1 MLISVFTTVWLI
13 FQVKKA
19 LNRNKDVQ
27 MGMTL
32 VEKIISQHAVPSRQD
47 VKAGE
52 HIFARV
58 DLVMGTDIASPLAI
72 DVFQR
77 MEATSV
83 FDKDKIALVNDHLVP
98 AKDIRAAQLSKMMR
112 DFAKKHQ
119 ITHYFE
125 VGRSGICHAIV
136 PEKGLVVPGDF
147 VIGADSHTCT
157 YGAVGALSTG
167 VGSTDLAA
175 TMVLGKNWFRV
186 PESIKVTYKGKLPE
200 MVGGKDLILKTIR
213 KLGVDGARY
222 RAVEFTGEVISELS
236 MADRFTICNM
246 AIEAGAKFGVIAPD
260 EVTIDYVNKHSNRS
274 FTPVYSDE
282 DANFISE
289 ITVDV
294 SNMEPQVA
302 RPYSPANVF
311 PISEVVGQK
320 IDQVVIGSCTNGRIE
335 DFRLAMEVMG
345 SHAIHPD
352 VRLIVIPATQDIS
365 IQLIKEG
372 LAEKFLQAGAVI
384 STPTCG
390 PCIGAHMGIL
400 AENEIGLYTTNRN
413 FPGRNGHPS
422 SKVYLCGP
430 AVAGASAIKGVI
442 TNPRFMD

>member
-1 MLISVFTTVWLI
+1 
-13 FQVKKA
+13 
-19 LNRNKDVQ
+19 

-32 VEKIISQHAVPSRQD
+32 VEKIMARHAVPKARK
-47 VKAGE
+47 VRAGE
-52 HIFARV
+52 HVFAKV

-77 MEATSV
+77 MGERRV
-83 FDKDKIALVNDHLVP
+83 FNENKIALVNDHLVP
-98 AKDIRAAQLSKMMR
+98 AKDIRAAQLSKIMR
-112 DFAKKHQ
+112 EFAKKYH
-119 ITHYFE
+119 ITHFFE

-136 PEKGLVVPGDF
+136 PDKGLVVPGDF

-157 YGAVGALSTG
+157 YGAVGALATG

-175 TMVLGKNWFRV
+175 TMVLGENWFRV
-186 PESIKVTYKGKLPE
+186 PESIKVTFKGKLPE
-200 MVGGKDLILKTIR
+200 MVGGKDLILHTIKR
-213 KLGVDGARY
+213 LGVDGARY
-222 RAVEFTGEVISELS
+222 RAIEFTGEVIAELS
-236 MADRFTICNM
+236 MAGRFTVCNM

-260 EVTIDYVNKHSNRS
+260 KVTVDYIKERS
-274 FTPVYSDE
+274 HRNFTAVCSDD
-282 DANFISE
+282 DANYSSE
-289 ITVDV
+289 FTIDV
-294 SNMEPQVA
+294 SNLEPQIAV
-302 RPYSPANVF
+302 PYSPANVF
-311 PISEVVGQK
+311 PVSEVVGKK

-335 DFRLAMEVMG
+335 DFRLAAEVMDNNP
-345 SHAIHPD
+345 IHQD
-352 VRLIVIPATQDIS
+352 VRMIVIPATQEIS

-400 AENEIGLYTTNRN
+400 AENEVGLYTTNRN
-413 FPGRNGHPS
+413 FPGRNGHHT

-442 TNPRFMD
+442 TNPRIT

>member
-1 MLISVFTTVWLI
+1 
-13 FQVKKA
+13 
-19 LNRNKDVQ
+19 
-27 MGMTL
+27 MGMTI
-32 VEKIISQHAVPSRQD
+32 VEKIMSQHAVPTLRD

-52 HIFARV
+52 HVFAKV

-77 MEATSV
+77 MGAERV

-98 AKDIRAAQLSKMMR
+98 AKDIKAAQLSKMMR
-112 DFAKKHQ
+112 EFAKKYH
-119 ITHYFE
+119 ITNYFE
-125 VGRSGICHAIV
+125 VGRSGICHTIV
-136 PEKGLVVPGDF
+136 PDKGLVVPGDF

-175 TMVLGKNWFRV
+175 TMVLGENWFRV
-186 PESIKVTYKGKLPE
+186 PESIKVIYKGKLPE
-200 MVGGKDLILKTIR
+200 MVGGKDLVLKTIK

-222 RAVEFTGEVISELS
+222 RCIEFTGEVISELS

-260 EVTIDYVNKHSNRS
+260 DVTMNYVHERSNRS
-274 FTPVYSDE
+274 FTPVFSDD
-282 DANFISE
+282 DANYLSE
-289 ITVDV
+289 FTIDV
-294 SNMEPQVA
+294 SNMELQVA
-302 RPYSPANVF
+302 VPHSPANVF
-311 PISEVVGQK
+311 PVSEVAGEK

-335 DFRLAMEVMG
+335 DFRLAAEVMG
-345 SHAIHPD
+345 DNPVHPE
-352 VRLIVIPATQDIS
+352 VRLIVIPATQEIS
-365 IQLIKEG
+365 IQLINEG
-372 LAEKFLQAGAVI
+372 LAEKFIQAGGVI

-400 AENEIGLYTTNRN
+400 AENEVGLYTTNRN
-413 FPGRNGHPS
+413 FPGRNGHPT

-442 TNPRFMD
+442 ANP